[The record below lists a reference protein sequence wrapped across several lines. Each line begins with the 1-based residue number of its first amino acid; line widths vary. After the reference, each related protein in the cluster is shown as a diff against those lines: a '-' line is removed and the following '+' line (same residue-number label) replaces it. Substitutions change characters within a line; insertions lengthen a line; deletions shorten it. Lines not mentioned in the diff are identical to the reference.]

1 MLQWS
6 NMAWDDPVVWIL
18 IAAAAVF
25 LFGVN
30 KIPQIARYIGDARR
44 EFDKGWRGIP
54 TSVAQN
60 ITNPPPAESLSSED
74 PLIVA
79 AKREGIDT
87 TGKTKEQVAS
97 DLSFKLNKK

>member
-1 MLQWS
+1 
-6 NMAWDDPVVWIL
+6 MAWDDPVVWIL
-18 IAAAAVF
+18 IAAIAVF
-25 LFGVN
+25 LFGGD

-44 EFDKGWRGIP
+44 EFDKGWRGIS
-54 TSVAQN
+54 TSIAQN
-60 ITNPPPAESLSSED
+60 TTNPPRVEFLSSED